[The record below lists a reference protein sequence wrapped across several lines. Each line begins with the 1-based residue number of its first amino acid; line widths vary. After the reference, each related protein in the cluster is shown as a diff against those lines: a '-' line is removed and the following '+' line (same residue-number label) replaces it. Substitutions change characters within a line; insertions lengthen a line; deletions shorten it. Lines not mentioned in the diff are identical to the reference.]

1 MQFIDFYG
9 LAIIII
15 MMVPNSIYAAKHKE
29 TFVNKFDNK
38 TLEIF
43 EQIGR
48 FGSFILMIIDIP
60 LLTLNIWQA
69 DSRIIYIVV
78 NAVLLFMYLV
88 GWIVFWKK
96 NNVLKALY
104 LSIIPSIIF
113 LFSGVITADI
123 LLLIFAVIFAICH
136 VTISYKNA
144 VLE

>member
-48 FGSFILMIIDIP
+48 FGSFILMIINIP
-60 LLTLNIWQA
+60 FFFNIWQA

-123 LLLIFAVIFAICH
+123 PLLIFAVIFAICH
-136 VTISYKNA
+136 VIISYKNA